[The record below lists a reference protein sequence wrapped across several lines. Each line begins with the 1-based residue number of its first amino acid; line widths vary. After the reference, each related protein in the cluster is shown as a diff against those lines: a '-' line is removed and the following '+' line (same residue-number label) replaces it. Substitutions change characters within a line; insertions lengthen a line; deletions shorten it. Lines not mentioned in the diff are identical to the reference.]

1 MNSLFK
7 KFRGTKKKEN
17 APELDLETLRSIQ
30 IAQRQMDIL
39 EQQFKQ
45 KQAFQGGANDK
56 REFQVPKL

>member
-45 KQAFQGGANDK
+45 KQAFQGGTNDK
-56 REFQVPKL
+56 GGFLVPKL